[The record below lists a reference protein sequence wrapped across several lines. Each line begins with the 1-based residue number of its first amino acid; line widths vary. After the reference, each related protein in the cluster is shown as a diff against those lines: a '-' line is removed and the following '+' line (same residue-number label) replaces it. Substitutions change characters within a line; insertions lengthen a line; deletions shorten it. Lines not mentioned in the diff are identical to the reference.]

1 MHKPTTHPEGTYK
14 IAILSHSRLVTRM
27 KGGSW
32 QETRAH
38 PKAGL
43 PEGRIFYTSQAID
56 AAKKV
61 HPSNYAGAI
70 LHVDGRD
77 VYQLDSQGVVKHDK
91 ALFQKEPVVGQFY
104 ELEYRRGIGSVKG
117 QITQEQAEKHQQ
129 QQSKSR
135 SM

>member
-1 MHKPTTHPEGTYK
+1 MQKPTNHPEGSYK
-14 IAILSHSRLVTRM
+14 IAIHSHSRLVSRM
-27 KGGSW
+27 SGGEW
-32 QETRAH
+32 KETRTLDT
-38 PKAGL
+38 AGL

-70 LHVDGRD
+70 LHVDGRN
-77 VYQLDSQGVVKHDK
+77 VFQLDSQGVVKHDK
-91 ALFQKEPVVGQFY
+91 ALFQKEPVAGQFY

-117 QITQEQAEKHQQ
+117 QITQEQAEKQ